1 MRAFN
6 VFEKFKA
13 DLCGAAVG
21 FERDV
26 ILVNHYVIV
35 IVDFEEVGQ
44 QSYFSVRRLSL
55 LHRSLHHPE
64 VCVFTERSKSQH
76 FSCENIFVLS
86 KLYEIKTTYDKD
98 KSRND

>member
-55 LHRSLHHPE
+55 LHLWSLHHLE
-64 VCVFTERSKSQH
+64 VGVFTERSKTQH
-76 FSCENIFVLS
+76 FSCEKNYLFLNSTI
-86 KLYEIKTTYDKD
+86 
-98 KSRND
+98 